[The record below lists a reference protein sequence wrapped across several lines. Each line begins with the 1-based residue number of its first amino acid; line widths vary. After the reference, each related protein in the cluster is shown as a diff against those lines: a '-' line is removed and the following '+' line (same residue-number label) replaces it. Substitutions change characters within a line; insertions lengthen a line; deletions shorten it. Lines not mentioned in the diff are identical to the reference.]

1 MIINAVRQ
9 EEWKMTNC
17 TMHVIKSVS
26 CPELTVK
33 AVLSYGFANAVRFFS
48 ALRFYF
54 YSFFTPLQ
62 TV

>member
-1 MIINAVRQ
+1 
-9 EEWKMTNC
+9 MTNC
-17 TMHVIKSVS
+17 SMHVIKSVS

-33 AVLSYGFANAVRFFS
+33 VVLSYGFANAVRFFS

-54 YSFFTPLQ
+54 YFFFTPPQ

>member
-1 MIINAVRQ
+1 
-9 EEWKMTNC
+9 MTNC

-54 YSFFTPLQ
+54 YSFFTPKQ

>member
-1 MIINAVRQ
+1 MIIHTVKQ
-9 EEWKMTNC
+9 EGRKMTNC
-17 TMHVIKSVS
+17 SMHVIKSVS

-33 AVLSYGFANAVRFFS
+33 VVLSYGFANAVRFFS

-54 YSFFTPLQ
+54 YSFFTPPQ